1 VGEQRIPGVRD
12 AKRPPITARAY
23 AVWTASAVA
32 IVALGML
39 AVAQLPRSDT
49 VNTVN
54 FDLAGAA
61 STSCTYDA
69 GTRRATI
76 RTHLDSTTRNSSEV
90 VLTAGVRDTSTA
102 AVAAKTDKTVY
113 VRGHHVADYTFVVD
127 VPVTAHSD
135 GAVACFV
142 ENVATF

>member
-12 AKRPPITARAY
+12 AKRPPITAKAY
-23 AVWTASAVA
+23 ALWTACAVA

-49 VNTVN
+49 VNTVD
-54 FDLAGAA
+54 FDLAGPA

-69 GTRRATI
+69 GTQKATI
-76 RTHLDSTTRNSSEV
+76 RAHLDSTTRNSSEV

-127 VPVTAHSD
+127 VPITARSD
-135 GAVACFV
+135 GAVTCFV